1 MRSIYLILFLC
12 CFACACKERYG
23 LPMDT
28 SLSHSLVVEGNIL
41 KGDSTVIRLSRTTAI
56 GEPQIFPESGA
67 TVRVEGDDNN
77 TYTLFE
83 SEPGVYK
90 TAPIELNSS
99 TKYRLTINAAGKA
112 YESEW
117 TSVINTAD
125 IDTVYWQR
133 ANGVEIFI
141 KSSGTAD
148 DSRYY
153 KWDYEEVWDFYSKY
167 KSYAYFTSVGV
178 NEYGQ
183 PVYQCIDKVVNGTT
197 YTTCIE
203 RYDPLGLT
211 YNDSIYH
218 CWKYDNSSSINIG
231 STAALTDN
239 VAFTTVRKIEEN
251 GFELANLYSILV
263 KQTGLSKE
271 SYEFYQI
278 LKGNTESLGTIFDA
292 QPDQLKTNLTCVTDP
307 REVVIGFVNATSVK
321 SKRIFISNSEIGDWH
336 YDPFSCIDTS
346 FLNNEPDVANALGFS
361 QIPVNILESEQT
373 EPYRIL
379 SYSTSASSCV
389 DCRTRGVHRK
399 PDFWPY

>member
-1 MRSIYLILFLC
+1 MRPAYLILLLS
-12 CFACACKERYG
+12 CFALACKERYG
-23 LPMDT
+23 LPIDR
-28 SLSHSLVVEGNIL
+28 SLSNSLVVEGNIL
-41 KGDSTVIRLSRTTAI
+41 KGDSTVIRLSRTTATS
-56 GEPQIFPESGA
+56 ERQIISETGA
-67 TVRVEGDDNN
+67 SVKIEGDDNS

-83 SEPGVYK
+83 SEPGLYK
-90 TAPIELNSS
+90 SAPIDLNSS
-99 TKYRLTINAAGKA
+99 TKYRLHINTGGKE
-112 YESEW
+112 YQSEW
-117 TSVINTAD
+117 TSLINTAG

-148 DSRYY
+148 DSKYY
-153 KWDYEEVWDFYSKY
+153 KWDYEDVWDFYSKY

-183 PVYQCIDKVVNGTT
+183 PNYQCIDKVVNGVA
-197 YTTCIE
+197 YTTCVE
-203 RYDPLGLT
+203 KYDPFGVT

-218 CWKYDNSSSINIG
+218 CWKYGNSTSINIG

-239 VAFTTVRKIEEN
+239 IAFTSVRKIEEN

-271 SYEFYQI
+271 SYEFYQM
-278 LKGNTESLGTIFDA
+278 LKGNTESLGTIFDS
-292 QPDQLKTNLTCVTDP
+292 QPDQLKTNLICVSDP
-307 REVVIGFVNATSVK
+307 REVVIGFVDATSVK
-321 SKRIFISNSEIGDWH
+321 SKRIFISKSEVGDWH
-336 YDPFSCIDTS
+336 YDPFSCVDTS
-346 FLNNEPDVANALGFS
+346 FLNSEAAVATALGFS
-361 QIPVNILESEQT
+361 QVPVNILETERS

-379 SYSTSASSCV
+379 SYSTSAAFCV